1 MIKILNPDEFGI
13 TYVNQMF
20 GQLFYNKGFWG
31 RRRTDIVKV
40 VVLNSRIERKTYK
53 WKEKTITISANV
65 DLYTSSGEVIEVYTN
80 DRKFLEACDK
90 LTTKKDP
97 RKYYR
102 QQRGV
107 L

>member
-31 RRRTDIVKV
+31 RRRMDIVKV
-40 VVLNSRIERKTYK
+40 VVLNSRTERKTYK
-53 WKEKTITISANV
+53 WKEKTITINANV
-65 DLYTSSGEVIEVYTN
+65 DLYTSSGEVIEVYTD

-90 LTTKKDP
+90 LTVKKDP
-97 RKYYR
+97 RAYYR

>member
-1 MIKILNPDEFGI
+1 MIKILNKEEFGI

-20 GQLFYNKGFWG
+20 GQLFYTKGFWG
-31 RRRTDIVKV
+31 RRQTDIVKV
-40 VVLNSRIERKTYK
+40 IVIHSSVTRQMYK
-53 WKEKTITISANV
+53 WKEKTISVSANV
-65 DLYTSSGEVIEVYTN
+65 DLYTSSGEVIEIFTN

>member
-1 MIKILNPDEFGI
+1 MIEILNKDEFGI

-31 RRRTDIVKV
+31 RRQTDIVKV
-40 VVLNSRIERKTYK
+40 VVLNSHIERKSYK
-53 WKEKTITISANV
+53 WKEKTISVNANV